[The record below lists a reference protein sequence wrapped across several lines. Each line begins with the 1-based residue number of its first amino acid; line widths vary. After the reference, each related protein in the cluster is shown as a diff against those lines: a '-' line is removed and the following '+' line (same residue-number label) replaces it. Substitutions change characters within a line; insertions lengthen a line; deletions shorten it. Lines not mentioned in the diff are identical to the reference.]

1 MSYDY
6 LLLIIYLWKYTFAIL
21 IATFPT
27 TLSLFFDQLYLY
39 ILYFL
44 TIRFLIVLNLGDFTV
59 HFVPIAVQG
68 VLAPLVLPFQNKL
81 PSDISTSKHS

>member
-21 IATFPT
+21 IATFLT

-81 PSDISTSKHS
+81 PLDISTSKHS